1 MAEIRADLSQY
12 YVMKSLFERVLGR
25 SSFRRLKDYAPL
37 AVWKVEARK
46 LIKAIAL
53 SIESTVPV
61 VDDEWKDE
69 VKSLLD
75 HGVSRVEMSA
85 SVDQLFASLAAT
97 FGELAFLQVGFVPR
111 GHWRVDRIPL
121 IAGNSILCAP
131 FNMFNLRLSARHKRA
146 CESAVPKMAKPNLS
160 LNRTPRRRRSR
171 AVRSAPVS
179 LVR

>member
-12 YVMKSLFERVLGR
+12 YAMKSLLERVLGR
-25 SSFRRLKDYAPL
+25 SSFRRVKDYAPL

-53 SIESTVPV
+53 SIEATVLV

-97 FGELAFLQVGFVPR
+97 FGELALLQVGFVPR
-111 GHWRVDRIPL
+111 GHSRVDRVPL
-121 IAGNSILCAP
+121 IAQNWKLDPVRSVQYVQ
-131 FNMFNLRLSARHKRA
+131 
-146 CESAVPKMAKPNLS
+146 SAVQ
-160 LNRTPRRRRSR
+160 R
-171 AVRSAPVS
+171 ATQAR
-179 LVR
+179 LRKRGTQNGET